1 VNDGSDRIVAV
12 STAVGRAA
20 IGVVRLSGP
29 GTLRSLEQLTGVPR
43 GKPRRPTVRTLY
55 DPADGTPLDRAV
67 VWWAPAPG
75 TYTGEDLA
83 ELQTH
88 GNPVILDALVDACC
102 RLGARTAEP
111 GEFTRRALL
120 NGRMDLA
127 GAEAV
132 LAATEARTV
141 AGVRLATRVLTGELG
156 DRVEGMRRQLLALA
170 ATVEAAV
177 DFPEQ
182 VEELEER
189 ELMGE
194 LHRLEQELRGMGERV
209 REAGRL
215 MWGADVAILGPTNA
229 GKSTLFNR
237 LVGEERAI
245 VDPEPGTTRDVITGE
260 REVRG
265 VRIRFHD
272 TAGFRDRGAAVEDE
286 GMRRATALRGQVDG
300 VLYVVDATVEGLA
313 QSGTA
318 WSGTPGSGRPEP
330 GDIVVINK
338 TDLRPSR
345 GNDGEGWSVS
355 ARTGEGIQ
363 ALVDH
368 LLTQLVGAE
377 TPTALIWTARQ
388 GMATRS
394 AAARLEAA
402 RFALGSAEY
411 GPAAADIGDALRGL
425 QELLGVDAGEAVL
438 DELFA
443 RFCIGK

>member
-1 VNDGSDRIVAV
+1 M
-12 STAVGRAA
+12 
-20 IGVVRLSGP
+20 
-29 GTLRSLEQLTGVPR
+29 
-43 GKPRRPTVRTLY
+43 
-55 DPADGTPLDRAV
+55 DRAV
-67 VWWAPAPG
+67 VWWSYAPG

-88 GNPVILDALVDACC
+88 GNPVILDAVVEACC

-120 NGRMDLA
+120 NGRLDLA

-141 AGVRLATRVLTGELG
+141 AGARLATRVLTGELG
-156 DRVEGMRRQLLALA
+156 DRVQRMRRQLLALA

-177 DFPEQ
+177 DFPEE
-182 VEELEER
+182 VDEIGEDELI
-189 ELMGE
+189 LE
-194 LHRLEQELRGMGERV
+194 LHRLEQDLRGMGERV

-215 MWGADVAILGPTNA
+215 LWGADVAILGPTNS

-260 REVRG
+260 REVGG
-265 VRIRFHD
+265 VKIRFHD
-272 TAGFRDRGAAVEDE
+272 TAGFRDAVAAVEDE
-286 GMRRATALRGQVDG
+286 GMRRAMALRERVDR
-300 VLYVVDATVEGLA
+300 VLYVVDATA
-313 QSGTA
+313 
-318 WSGTPGSGRPEP
+318 PGSSRPEQ

-338 TDLRPSR
+338 IDLQPDR
-345 GNDGEGWSVS
+345 GNVDLEVWPVS
-355 ARTGEGIQ
+355 AWTGDGIQ
-363 ALVDH
+363 ELMERLV
-368 LLTQLVGAE
+368 TELVGPE
-377 TPTALIWTARQ
+377 TPTTLIWTARQ
-388 GMATRS
+388 GMATRA

-402 RFALGSAEY
+402 RTALGSAEY

-425 QELLGVDAGEAVL
+425 QELMGVDAGEAVL